1 MTTFLRLK
9 RQSKFSWKTLET
21 VDISTS
27 TSDDPNKCNCVV
39 SNIYCRVDA
48 IFRERAWRGIMARTK
63 ENFEATM
70 EQKRVSFVKEIPLKS
85 RHGVTEL
92 RK

>member
-1 MTTFLRLK
+1 MPLSIRAQRGRARSALFCRVCIK
-9 RQSKFSWKTLET
+9 K
-21 VDISTS
+21 
-27 TSDDPNKCNCVV
+27 NKCNCVV